1 VAIGKFVGNFCQF
14 HVRVAE
20 SPLFMLFSTACPQ
33 KTRIKCGENACIQL
47 PLM

>member
-1 VAIGKFVGNFCQF
+1 LWGTSAGLVA
-14 HVRVAE
+14 RVAE
-20 SPLFMLFSTACPQ
+20 SPLFMLFSTACLQ